1 MKSSDAERSARRGGA
16 AWLIALCGVWLIGL
30 GLYFIFVRPA
40 LLPEDLRYMAI
51 EPPGLRAAAP
61 TLADWLAK
69 VFAVMGGFMAGAG
82 VLVAY
87 FGWKV
92 LPQRPHGAAL
102 ALTLTGLM
110 TLVLMSAIN
119 FALHSD
125 FKWLLVLPPVVWFA
139 GVALYIGS
147 KPLGRKGSP
156 L

>member
-1 MKSSDAERSARRGGA
+1 MPSSAAERSAHRGRA
-16 AWLIALCGVWLIGL
+16 CSLIALCGVWLIGL
-30 GLYFIFVRPA
+30 GLYFVFVRPA

-51 EPPGLRAAAP
+51 EPHVLQATAP

-87 FGWKV
+87 VGWSV
-92 LPQRPHGAAL
+92 LPLRPRGAAL

-125 FKWLLVLPPVVWFA
+125 FRWLLALPPVVWFA
-139 GVALYIGS
+139 GVALYIRS
-147 KPLGRKGSP
+147 ELD
-156 L
+156 